1 MQRRSA
7 YLIPSLS
14 HIFFII
20 IFVILIMKGD
30 GLLLDGD
37 TGYHIRAGDYIIEK
51 LAVPTEDIFSY
62 ITPPL
67 EWTAHEW
74 LAEVIM
80 SIIHQQSGMNGI
92 VIFYSTL
99 IAFSF
104 YIFLKLLN
112 LSYSNIGV
120 CQDNCRTK
128 SSRPG

>member
-30 GLLLDGD
+30 SLLLDGDTGDGD

-80 SIIHQQSGMNGI
+80 SIIHQQDYRFFRYCLHHVPLACQAPYFFVFISNFI
-92 VIFYSTL
+92 
-99 IAFSF
+99 
-104 YIFLKLLN
+104 LLHTGQFAV
-112 LSYSNIGV
+112 S
-120 CQDNCRTK
+120 K
-128 SSRPG
+128 